1 MINMKILYFTS
12 TGNNL
17 YISKQLGGELF
28 SIPQLIKNQEF
39 SIIDDCVGIVFPVYW
54 ATSPK
59 MIREFVKKV
68 EITTD
73 YLFLICSYGS
83 DGDQNALKI
92 MTKTF
97 EKRGIKVNYTN
108 SVLMVDN
115 FLPIFDMAQEK
126 LIKKDSDIDKQIDL
140 IKKDI
145 GSRKDYK
152 LSKKSFTNVPFIE
165 KVLEKTMTE
174 KYHIIVGEGCVNC
187 QICTKVCPRGNIDLT
202 EEKPIIGK
210 NCDFCL
216 GCVQH
221 CKNKVLTINDEPND
235 ERYIN
240 PHIKVKEIIKSNNVG
255 D

>member
-1 MINMKILYFTS
+1 MKILYFTS

-174 KYHIIVGEGCVNC
+174 KYHII
-187 QICTKVCPRGNIDLT
+187 
-202 EEKPIIGK
+202 
-210 NCDFCL
+210 
-216 GCVQH
+216 
-221 CKNKVLTINDEPND
+221 
-235 ERYIN
+235 
-240 PHIKVKEIIKSNNVG
+240 
-255 D
+255 